1 MTPPIVNPAWF
12 ILVPERDWPK
22 PSSSAVK
29 RTFAHIITSKMTL
42 TWTHQFCVKL
52 HIWIQMIIGRSKL
65 YHCLIIYKEIQHR
78 LGPHPYIYL
87 FRRSCS
93 RTILCNRNYSSQH
106 VLKIF
111 KVFLITCSGPYST
124 EWCYVWHY
132 CIPYSVTCIYIHV
145 HVCHVSL
152 IYTST
157 YFITETLW
165 ALNYL

>member
-22 PSSSAVK
+22 PSSSTVK
-29 RTFAHIITSKMTL
+29 RTFAHITSKMTL
-42 TWTHQFCVKL
+42 TWTLQLHVKL
-52 HIWIQMIIGRSKL
+52 HIWIQMTMSRSKL
-65 YHCLIIYKEIQHR
+65 YHCLIVYKGIQHG

-87 FRRSCS
+87 FRRSYS

-106 VLKIF
+106 VLK
-111 KVFLITCSGPYST
+111 VFSVFIITCSWLYST

-132 CIPYSVTCIYIHV
+132 CIPYIVTSIHTG
-145 HVCHVSL
+145 VSCF
-152 IYTST
+152 TNAST
-157 YFITETLW
+157 CFIIEALW